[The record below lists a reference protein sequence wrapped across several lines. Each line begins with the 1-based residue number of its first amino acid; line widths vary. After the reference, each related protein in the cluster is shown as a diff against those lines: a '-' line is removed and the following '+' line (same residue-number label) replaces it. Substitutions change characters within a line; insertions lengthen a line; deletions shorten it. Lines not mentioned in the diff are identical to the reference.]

1 MLNDRVELRM
11 QVIGGEIVGG
21 DYVTWRMALDMD
33 TYKLKIA
40 GYDPRQ
46 FTACNKD

>member
-11 QVIGGEIVGG
+11 QVIGGETVGG

-40 GYDPRQ
+40 GYDPR
-46 FTACNKD
+46 